1 MNEDLDIPDD
11 ALAEIATLA
20 PELTEQ
26 ERRFIYWRSIGDPP
40 GMAFQKAG
48 YAGTGWRMVESR
60 PRVREALL
68 ELNEK
73 LEPEYRVTQKS
84 IIGILMEAVEI
95 ARRRDNAKVMVE
107 AAHELGAITGV
118 GAATKIEVRQDISH
132 RIAARE
138 ELQALKHLPRGMLE
152 EVVGIQRI
160 LPPVAIERLTNIEDA
175 EYEQID

>member
-26 ERRFIYWRSIGDPP
+26 ERRFIYWRSIGEPP

-73 LEPEYRVTQKS
+73 LEPEYRVTQKTVV
-84 IIGILMEAVEI
+84 GILMEAVSM
-95 ARRRDNAKVMVE
+95 ARIKDQPKTMVE
-107 AAHELGAITGV
+107 AARELAAVTGV
-118 GAATKIEVRQDISH
+118 GAATRVEVKQDISH
-132 RIAARE
+132 RVAARE
-138 ELQALKHLPRGMLE
+138 ELQALRHLPRGMLE

-160 LPPVAIERLTNIEDA
+160 LPPVMIEKLANIEDA

>member
-48 YAGTGWRMVESR
+48 YAGTNWRLVETR
-60 PRVREALL
+60 KRVRDALMD
-68 ELNEK
+68 LNEK

-138 ELQALKHLPRGMLE
+138 ELQALRHLPRGMLE

-160 LPPVAIERLTNIEDA
+160 LPPVMIEKLANVEEGDF
-175 EYEQID
+175 EQID